1 MNTYYIVIEI
11 LSGEYAKDTASLV
24 TADTEEEARR
34 NALLGECHDDE
45 EDLEW
50 SHRGVYDCGGE
61 FHYAV
66 HSCTQ
71 VPEEDVPVLSKY
83 MWQVWASAGEPK

>member
-1 MNTYYIVIEI
+1 MKTYYVVIEI
-11 LSGEYAKDTASLV
+11 LAGEYAKDTVSLCQ
-24 TADTEEEARR
+24 AENEEIAKR

-50 SHRGVYDCGGE
+50 SKRGVYDCGGE

-71 VPEEDVPVLSKY
+71 VAPEDVAILQKY
-83 MWQVWASAGEPK
+83 MWGAA

>member
-1 MNTYYIVIEI
+1 MKFYYIDVKITA
-11 LSGEYAKDTASLV
+11 GEYELSSASLR
-24 TADTEEEARR
+24 TAEDEDEAKR

-50 SHRGVYDCGGE
+50 SKRGVYDCGGE

-66 HSCTQ
+66 HSCQ
-71 VPEEDVPVLSKY
+71 LVAPEDVAILQKY
-83 MWQVWASAGEPK
+83 MWGAA

>member
-1 MNTYYIVIEI
+1 MNTYYVVIEI
-11 LSGEYAKDTASLV
+11 LVGEYAKDTTSLV
-24 TADTEEEARR
+24 TADNEDEAKRS
-34 NALLGECHDDE
+34 ALLGECHDDE

-50 SHRGVYDCGGE
+50 SNRGVYDCGGE

-71 VPEEDVPVLSKY
+71 VAPEDVDVLSKY
-83 MWQVWASAGEPK
+83 MRVY

>member
-1 MNTYYIVIEI
+1 MNTYYVVIEI
-11 LSGEYAKDTASLV
+11 LAGEYAKDTVSLCQ
-24 TADTEEEARR
+24 ADNEDEAKR

-50 SHRGVYDCGGE
+50 SKRGVYDCGGE

-66 HSCTQ
+66 HSCQ
-71 VPEEDVPVLSKY
+71 LVAPEDVAILQKY
-83 MWQVWASAGEPK
+83 MWGAA

>member
-1 MNTYYIVIEI
+1 MNTYYVVIEI
-11 LSGEYAKDTASLV
+11 LTGAYAKDTASLI
-24 TADTEEEARR
+24 TADNEEEAKR

-45 EDLEW
+45 DLEW
-50 SHRGVYDCGGE
+50 SDRGVYDCGGD

-71 VPEEDVPVLSKY
+71 VPDEDVPVLSKY
-83 MWQVWASAGEPK
+83 MWQVWASAREAK

>member
-1 MNTYYIVIEI
+1 MKTYYIVIEI

-24 TADTEEEARR
+24 IADHEDEAQRI
-34 NALLGECHDDE
+34 ALLGECHDDE

-50 SHRGVYDCGGE
+50 SARGVYDCGGE

-71 VPEEDVPVLSKY
+71 VAAKDVAVMKKY
-83 MWQVWASAGEPK
+83 MWGAA

>member
-1 MNTYYIVIEI
+1 MKFYYIDVKII
-11 LSGEYAKDTASLV
+11 SGEYELSSASLR
-24 TADTEEEARR
+24 TAEDEDEAKR

-50 SHRGVYDCGGE
+50 SKRGVYDCGGE

-66 HSCTQ
+66 HSCQ
-71 VPEEDVPVLSKY
+71 LVAPEDVAILQKY
-83 MWQVWASAGEPK
+83 MWGAA

>member
-1 MNTYYIVIEI
+1 MNTYYVVIEI
-11 LSGEYAKDTASLV
+11 LAGEYALSTSSLV
-24 TADTEEEARR
+24 IADHEDEAKR
-34 NALLGECHDDE
+34 NALLGECYYDE

-50 SHRGVYDCGGE
+50 SERGVYDCGGE

-71 VPEEDVPVLSKY
+71 VENEDVAVMKKY
-83 MWQVWASAGEPK
+83 MWGDV